1 MLRGSPLENKCC
13 PKKLIMA
20 VYIFLP
26 SQQKQKYVIYTLRA
40 LCVSAVRI
48 FWFRLC
54 RDRYRFVVTDMR
66 EAGIR

>member
-26 SQQKQKYVIYTLRA
+26 SQQKYVIYTLCA

-54 RDRYRFVVTDMR
+54 RDRYRFVVTDIR
-66 EAGIR
+66 EARMR